1 MLCNDDKKF
10 VFVHIQK
17 TAGSSMR
24 HVLKKIPGTKRICG
38 THSFIKDCD
47 YPKDYFKFVFV
58 RNPWDRLVSWYNMHK
73 KLGPHNDF
81 AKYLIDGTNNFSDF
95 LKKTNVVTDYP
106 HNSNFPVRKS
116 ITYNQLDYV
125 SDEDEKIIVDFIGK
139 FENLNEDV
147 STVGKKIGLP
157 NMKLPV
163 VNKLRNDDY
172 RTYYKDNDVE
182 IVAEMYKRDIEYFG
196 YTF

>member
-1 MLCNDDKKF
+1 MLCNKDNKF

-24 HVLKKIPGTKRICG
+24 NVLKRLPGTHSICG
-38 THSFIKDCD
+38 THSFLKDCD

-81 AKYLIDGTNNFSDF
+81 AKYLMEGSNNISDF
-95 LKKTNVVTDYP
+95 LKKTNVITDYP
-106 HNSNFPVRKS
+106 KKGFPVRKS

-125 SDEDEKIIVDFIGK
+125 SDDNGNILVDFIGK

-147 STVGKKIGLP
+147 LTVGKNIGMP
-157 NMKLPV
+157 NMVLPV
-163 VNKLRNDDY
+163 VNKLRKDDY
-172 RTYYKDNDVE
+172 RTYYTDKDIE
-182 IVAEMYKRDIEYFG
+182 IVAEMYKKDIEYFG